1 MQSIFESMDTDGSK
15 ALTLQELKNAF
26 KMMNIS
32 ISENDLRRLFSLFDR
47 DESATIDFTEFV
59 DGIRTPLSPA
69 RLALVQLVFSELD
82 AECSELLS
90 FEDIAMRYNANGHPG
105 DPTLTLPFFSL

>member
-1 MQSIFESMDTDGSK
+1 MQSIFESMDNDGSK
-15 ALTLQELKNAF
+15 TLTLQELKNAF

-47 DESATIDFTEFV
+47 DESGTIDFTEFV
-59 DGIRTPLSPA
+59 DGIRTPLSPT

-105 DPTLTLPFFSL
+105 NFSPCNGHRS